1 MVEHDIRY
9 RVNQGEISHKLEET
23 NPSRKNIVVRMMQV
37 SSSVRVFTWFSLRK
51 HLEDNLTN
59 LHKCTN
65 LHFVK
70 QIHAQLIKSSLHQ
83 DLYIAPK
90 LIAAYSLNSHITS
103 AVNVFNQVPDPN
115 VHLYNYLIRAHV
127 RNNNDN
133 DNNDDLNTSLA
144 IETFLKMQVNGV
156 LPDNFTYPFVLKG
169 CNGRKW
175 LSLVRMVHAH
185 VEKLGFY
192 GDIFVPN
199 SLIDCYCRCG
209 SVDTAMRFFLGME
222 ERDVVSWNSMVGG
235 LVKCGDFDGA
245 LKMFDEMPERD
256 MVSWNTVLDGFAKA
270 REMEKAFDVFE
281 RMGERDII
289 SWSTMV
295 CGYSKKGDMDM
306 ARMLF
311 DRCPMK
317 NLVLWTTII
326 SGYAEKGQVK
336 EATGLY
342 DEMEEAGLRP
352 NDGFLISILA
362 ACAESGMLGLGKKI
376 HDSIQKCR
384 FRCSTK
390 VLNAFIDMYAK
401 CGCLDAAF
409 GVFSGMKVKKD
420 LVSWNSMIHGFGI
433 HGHGEKAIE
442 LFTRMVHEGFEPDRC
457 TFVSLLCACTHG
469 SWLNARTY
477 ANNTSHRK
485 GTFCKEKMLAKRG
498 EAKRRKRPPFF
509 TSNYKTIFCLE
520 RKQSSVWKVQA
531 HPNEVSSHRVYFE

>member
-1 MVEHDIRY
+1 MVF
-9 RVNQGEISHKLEET
+9 L
-23 NPSRKNIVVRMMQV
+23 
-37 SSSVRVFTWFSLRK
+37 
-51 HLEDNLTN
+51 
-59 LHKCTN
+59 
-65 LHFVK
+65 
-70 QIHAQLIKSSLHQ
+70 Q

-103 AVNVFNQVPDPN
+103 VVNVFNQVPNPN

-127 RNNNDN
+127 RNNI
-133 DNNDDLNTSLA
+133 DNNDDFNTYLA

-156 LPDNFTYPFVLKG
+156 FTDNFTYPFVLKG
-169 CNGRKW
+169 CNARKW
-175 LSLVRMVHAH
+175 LSLVKMVHAH

-209 SVDTAMRFFLGME
+209 SVDMAMRFFLGME

-245 LKMFDEMPERD
+245 LKLFDEMHGRD

-270 REMEKAFDVFE
+270 GEMEKAFDVFE

-336 EATGLY
+336 EAIGLY

-352 NDGFLISILA
+352 DDGCLISILA
-362 ACAESGMLGLGKKI
+362 ACAELGMLGLGKKI
-376 HDSIQKCR
+376 HDS
-384 FRCSTK
+384 
-390 VLNAFIDMYAK
+390 V
-401 CGCLDAAF
+401 
-409 GVFSGMKVKKD
+409 
-420 LVSWNSMIHGFGI
+420 
-433 HGHGEKAIE
+433 
-442 LFTRMVHEGFEPDRC
+442 
-457 TFVSLLCACTHG
+457 
-469 SWLNARTY
+469 
-477 ANNTSHRK
+477 
-485 GTFCKEKMLAKRG
+485 
-498 EAKRRKRPPFF
+498 
-509 TSNYKTIFCLE
+509 
-520 RKQSSVWKVQA
+520 
-531 HPNEVSSHRVYFE
+531 

>member
-1 MVEHDIRY
+1 
-9 RVNQGEISHKLEET
+9 
-23 NPSRKNIVVRMMQV
+23 MMQI

-51 HLEDNLTN
+51 HLEDNLIN

-70 QIHAQLIKSSLHQ
+70 QIHTQLIKFSLHQ

-133 DNNDDLNTSLA
+133 NDDFNTSLA

-156 LPDNFTYPFVLKG
+156 FPDNFTYPFVLKG

-175 LSLVRMVHAH
+175 LSLVKMVHAH

-245 LKMFDEMPERD
+245 LKLFDEMPERD

-270 REMEKAFDVFE
+270 GEMEKAFDVFE

-336 EATGLY
+336 EVIGLY

-352 NDGFLISILA
+352 DDGFLISIWLRA
-362 ACAESGMLGLGKKI
+362 PNRECL
-376 HDSIQKCR
+376 
-384 FRCSTK
+384 
-390 VLNAFIDMYAK
+390 
-401 CGCLDAAF
+401 CGCLDDGF
-409 GVFSGMKVKKD
+409 CVFSGMKVKKD

-442 LFTRMVHEGFEPDRC
+442 LFTRMNAG
-457 TFVSLLCACTHG
+457 LLYVKKLSYSSPHFTGIA
-469 SWLNARTY
+469 
-477 ANNTSHRK
+477 K
-485 GTFCKEKMLAKRG
+485 QMLCSGAMV
-498 EAKRRKRPPFF
+498 ECQ
-509 TSNYKTIFCLE
+509 NLC
-520 RKQSSVWKVQA
+520 
-531 HPNEVSSHRVYFE
+531 